1 MTAADILQGARLL
14 RPNQQQ
20 WLAQVRLDSE
30 QDQSPEEIEAA
41 WDEEIK
47 LRLDEINSGKVELI
61 HWDTVQEQVHT
72 LRMELQSK

>member
-61 HWDTVQEQVHT
+61 PWDTVQEQVHT